1 MIEVELPDGTVVEFP
16 DGTDAAAIKAALAKI
31 GGAPAQPSGGIPEGM
46 FLNPVTGQMTSRE
59 MLRNAE
65 PATRGGAALEGFIQG
80 GTFRFGDELAGMVG
94 ALEGGADMAT
104 FRREQ
109 ARARAERA
117 QEAYPLTYGLSEA
130 GGGIATTGAAMA
142 MAPAAVAGT
151 GAAPLTQQAL
161 RGAAMGAIEGAAYGA
176 GGGEDA
182 ADRLSQAAK
191 YGATGAVIGGL
202 APVAVQGVREGV
214 ARVRGAVG
222 TAPSATQASRGVQRA
237 IDRSGRSADDIDA
250 AIRAARAAGQPYTVA
265 DATGNSGQRMLSG
278 IARAPG
284 DARQE
289 IAEYL
294 YRRQGD
300 QGGRLARAIDEA
312 LNAPRNPGNL
322 PVVAGQNPA
331 DFTKMTAKEVAE
343 RLSAARS
350 RAANV
355 AYEAA
360 RAQAG
365 PVDVRA
371 ALSVIDDR
379 IGPMQGSGVATD
391 GIDGLLSRFRNR
403 LAAAKPSGG
412 ALSVELSDFSRV
424 LGVKQDVQDAI
435 GAAVRAGRNNEAR
448 ELGKLIS
455 SLDEALEAASPA
467 YRAANDEFAR
477 ASRIIDQIEAGTKAA
492 SPRVRSA
499 DTAAAYARLTPEQ
512 QATFR
517 AGYSDPTLAK
527 IENAAPGVNKA
538 RALTSDGVRG
548 DLRTM
553 ARDPDAL
560 EAFIA
565 RENDMFATLNRA
577 TGGSMTADNLAD
589 AAEMTALDTPMIMNA
604 LSGNWRTLGQ
614 QLGSRGVNALAGR
627 NTATRAELA
636 RMLLSDDVQNA
647 LAPALRAATIG
658 TRMNALAGL
667 GVRAAGRAALPY

>member
-16 DGTDAAAIKAALAKI
+16 DGTDATAIKAALAKI
-31 GGAPAQPSGGIPEGM
+31 GGAPAQPSGGVPEGM

-59 MLRNAE
+59 MLRDAG
-65 PATRGGAALEGFIQG
+65 PVTRGGAALEGFVQG

-94 ALEGGADMAT
+94 ALEGGEDMAT

-117 QEAYPLTYGLSEA
+117 QEAYPWTYGLSEA

-142 MAPAAVAGT
+142 MAPAAVAGA

-176 GGGEDA
+176 GGGEGA
-182 ADRLSQAAK
+182 AGRLSQAAK

-237 IDRSGRSADDIDA
+237 IDRSGRSANDIDA

-265 DATGNSGQRMLSG
+265 DATGNAGQRMLSG

-300 QGGRLARAIDEA
+300 QGGRLARAIDDA
-312 LNAPRNPGNL
+312 LNAPRNLSG
-322 PVVAGQNPA
+322 VAGQAPA
-331 DFTKMTAKEVAE
+331 DFTNMTAKEVAE

-350 RAANV
+350 RAADV
-355 AYEAA
+355 AYAAA
-360 RAQAG
+360 RTQAG

-371 ALSVIDDR
+371 ALSVIDNR
-379 IGPMQGSGVATD
+379 IGPMQGSGLATD

-455 SLDEALEAASPA
+455 SLDDALEAASPA
-467 YRAANDEFAR
+467 YRAANDDFAR

-517 AGYSDPTLAK
+517 VGYSDPTLAK

-553 ARDPDAL
+553 ASDPDAL

-647 LAPALRAATIG
+647 LAPALRAATID
-658 TRMNALAGL
+658 TRLNALAGL